1 VPGAAGGIYS
11 AHFDTPR
18 IRPEAEAY
26 PMRDEDVAQHAHAI
40 SPFLAMEVLE
50 RAVAMDA
57 AGQAIIHMEVGE
69 PDFPTPPCV
78 VEAAQRALKDGRT
91 KYTHSQGTLE
101 LREAICEHYATRYRV
116 PVTPDRVIVTA
127 GSSPAIWMVLS
138 ALLEPGDQ
146 VILSDPHYACYPNF
160 VRFCRGEP
168 AFVDVMEEDGF
179 RLDPRA
185 VRERCGPRVKAI
197 LVNSPANPTGAVLSG
212 ETLAHLTQLGPL
224 VISDE
229 IYHGLTY
236 EGEEHSILEYTQD
249 AVVLNGFSKAYAMT
263 GWRLGYAILPPPLV
277 RPLQK
282 MCQNFFVSPNDFVQA
297 AGVAALR
304 EAGPDAARLRA
315 VFAERRRTIL
325 DGLRRLGFGIAVEP
339 TGAFYVLAN
348 ARRFTN
354 DSHHFAFEILERA
367 KVGVTPGIDFGRNA
381 EGYLRF
387 SYAASQERIAE
398 ALSRLERFLT
408 ART

>member
-1 VPGAAGGIYS
+1 M
-11 AHFDTPR
+11 
-18 IRPEAEAY
+18 RP
-26 PMRDEDVAQHAHAI
+26 EDVAQHAHAI
-40 SPFLAMEVLE
+40 SPFLAMEVFE
-50 RAVAMDA
+50 RAVALEA
-57 AGQAIIHMEVGE
+57 AGDAIIHMEVGE
-69 PDFPTPPCV
+69 PDFPTPPV
-78 VEAAQRALKDGRT
+78 IVEAAQRALKDGRT
-91 KYTHSQGTLE
+91 KYTHSQGTRE
-101 LREAICEHYATRYRV
+101 LREAICEHYATRYGVR
-116 PVTPDRVIVTA
+116 VTPERVIVTA

-146 VILSDPHYACYPNF
+146 VVLPDPHYACYPNF

-168 AFVDVMEEDGF
+168 AFVDAHEELGF
-179 RLDPRA
+179 RVDPEA
-185 VRERCGPRVKAI
+185 VRARCGPRVKAI
-197 LVNSPANPTGAVLSG
+197 LVNSPANPTGAVLSREALVRIAG
-212 ETLAHLTQLGPL
+212 LGPT

-236 EGEEHSILEYTQD
+236 EGEEHSILEYTQN

-304 EAGPDAARLRA
+304 EAGPDAARMRN
-315 VFAERRRTIL
+315 VFAGRRRAIL

-348 ARRFTN
+348 ARRLGH
-354 DSHHFAFEILERA
+354 DSYRLAFEILEGA
-367 KVGVTPGIDFGRNA
+367 KVGVAPGIDFGSNA

-398 ALSRLERFLT
+398 ALARLERFLRGR
-408 ART
+408 A